1 MRGIFHHA
9 TVERDL
15 EVGVMAFAVRHPGD
29 GIHEGDGLIVI
40 LEVVG
45 LADQVAVL
53 PPAFQLLHQAIGFR
67 LRQRRH
73 AALAGFAL
81 SAGEVAHLFHDVLLT
96 GLLMPL
102 GHHDIIHDLE
112 KWEPIIKAYGY
123 PLAFVAAAHHIPY
136 IAVVSDLD
144 HHQDP
149 MSSAMDLFKTRDGLP
164 RRIPTNGSLV
174 MFFDIRDLPDIYSL
188 QDGTTTDICPYHLE
202 EEKRDQYFAFSVLE
216 LHPELEGTPAQD
228 KMFYRQ
234 AKNWKAA
241 LEMLVEQV

>member
-1 MRGIFHHA
+1 
-9 TVERDL
+9 
-15 EVGVMAFAVRHPGD
+15 
-29 GIHEGDGLIVI
+29 
-40 LEVVG
+40 
-45 LADQVAVL
+45 
-53 PPAFQLLHQAIGFR
+53 
-67 LRQRRH
+67 
-73 AALAGFAL
+73 
-81 SAGEVAHLFHDVLLT
+81 
-96 GLLMPL
+96 MPL